1 MKIVENLTKN
11 IWKTNPIK
19 DISMLDAI
27 KDNIMAFLKVG
38 TKALYVN
45 AKVL

>member
-1 MKIVENLTKN
+1 MNIVENLTKN
-11 IWKTNPIK
+11 ISKTDSIK
-19 DISMLDAI
+19 DISMFKVI